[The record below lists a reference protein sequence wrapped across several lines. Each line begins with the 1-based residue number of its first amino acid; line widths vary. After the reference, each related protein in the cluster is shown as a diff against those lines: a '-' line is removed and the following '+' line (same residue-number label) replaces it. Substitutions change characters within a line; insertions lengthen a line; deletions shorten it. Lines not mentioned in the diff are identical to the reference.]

1 MWILLKALAGLS
13 AGAVVGALTFA
24 FLPRIEPA
32 VVAARPA
39 VEQPV
44 FVVSATAT
52 NAAPATPTAIGKAA
66 IDKLALALRAAPR
79 ESASDGAS
87 PTRALSS
94 TPTNAT
100 DADADAKDQALRMR
114 AQGLVALAG
123 GDVAAARAFLERAAE
138 AGDARALLVLGDTY
152 DPATL
157 ARMGAL
163 GLKGDASRARDYY
176 ARAVSAGVAA
186 ARDRIAAFEAQQD

>member
-94 TPTNAT
+94 TPPSTT
-100 DADADAKDQALRMR
+100 DADPADQALRMR